1 MLAELRVCQLGVI
14 EEVGAVFEP
23 GVTALTGETG
33 AGKTL
38 LVDAIDLLT
47 GGPAQAS
54 MVRPGAAEALV
65 EGRFVDGEEEVVL
78 TRVVAS
84 AGRSR
89 SYADGRMVPLARLA
103 ELGRALVDLHG
114 QHSQQSLLTPAAQRS
129 ALDLAGGVSTERLA
143 GVRRRVR
150 ELREAQAALGGDER
164 DRARQ
169 ADLLAYQLAEIDAA
183 RLEDPAEDDALSAE
197 EEILSDAAG
206 IAEAAAGAWR
216 AVAGD
221 EGIVDRLG
229 DVVAA
234 VSGRPVLAA
243 VRDRLL
249 AAGAELSDVAAEARR
264 IAETVE
270 SDPGRL
276 AAVGERR
283 RVLAELRRKYGGSLA
298 EVISFG
304 EALRAELGELLARDE
319 RAAAVAAQ
327 LREVEAE
334 LASESERVWTAR
346 GAVARTFS
354 AEVEAELRSLAMPGA
369 RFAVD
374 VGEGA
379 VIWMLGANPGEPM
392 MPLSKVAS
400 GGELARAML
409 AARLVVCRA
418 GGRGGPDTLVFDEV
432 DAGVGGEAAL
442 AVGRALA
449 ALSPPHQVLVVT
461 HLAQV
466 AAFADHQL
474 AVAKS
479 LEGERTVARVRP
491 VAGEERVAEI
501 ARMLSGRPGSDSA
514 RRHAAELLAAAAGER
529 GSTRNGSARR

>member
-1 MLAELRVCQLGVI
+1 VLSELRVCQLGVI
-14 EEVGAVFEP
+14 EEAVAVFEP

-47 GGPAQAS
+47 GGPAQTS
-54 MVRPGAAEALV
+54 MVRPGAPEALV
-65 EGRFVDGEEEVVL
+65 EGRFVDGDEEVVL
-78 TRVVAS
+78 ARVVAA

-89 SYADGRMVPLARLA
+89 AYVDGRMVPLGRLA

-114 QHSQQSLLTPAAQRS
+114 QHSQQSLLSPAAQRS
-129 ALDLAGGVSTERLA
+129 ALDLAGGVSTERLTA
-143 GVRRRVR
+143 LRRRAR
-150 ELREAQAALGGDER
+150 ELKEAQAALGGDER
-164 DRARQ
+164 ERARQ
-169 ADLLAYQLAEIDAA
+169 ADLLSYQLAEIDSA
-183 RLEDPAEDDALSAE
+183 RLEDPAEDDALRAE
-197 EEILSDAAG
+197 EEMLSDAAG
-206 IAEAAAGAWR
+206 LAEAAAGAWR
-216 AVAGD
+216 AITGD

-229 DVVAA
+229 EVAAA
-234 VSGRPVLAA
+234 VSGRPALSAA
-243 VRDRLL
+243 HDRLL
-249 AAGAELSDVAAEARR
+249 GAAAELSDVAAEARR
-264 IAETVE
+264 LAETVE
-270 SDPGRL
+270 SDPARL

-298 EVISFG
+298 EVIAFR
-304 EALRAELGELLARDE
+304 ETLRSELDELLARDE

-327 LREVEAE
+327 LQEVEVE
-334 LASESERVWTAR
+334 LAAESERVWTAR
-346 GAVARTFS
+346 SSAARSFS

-379 VIWMLGANPGEPM
+379 VTWMLGANPGEPLL
-392 MPLSKVAS
+392 PLSKVAS

-409 AARLVVCRA
+409 AARLVVGRA
-418 GGRGGPDTLVFDEV
+418 GGRGGPPTLVFDEV

-474 AVAKS
+474 AVAKA

-491 VAGEERVAEI
+491 VEGEERVAEI

-514 RRHAAELLAAAAGER
+514 RRHAAELLVAAAGER

>member
-1 MLAELRVCQLGVI
+1 VLSELRVCQLGVI
-14 EEVGAVFEP
+14 EEAVAVFEP

-38 LVDAIDLLT
+38 LVGAIDLLT
-47 GGPAQAS
+47 GGPAQTS
-54 MVRPGAAEALV
+54 MVRPGAPEALV
-65 EGRFVDGEEEVVL
+65 EGRFVDGDEEVVL
-78 TRVVAS
+78 ARVVAA

-89 SYADGRMVPLARLA
+89 AYVDGRMVPLGRLA

-114 QHSQQSLLTPAAQRS
+114 QHSQQSLLSPAAQRS
-129 ALDLAGGVSTERLA
+129 ALDLAGGVSTERLTA
-143 GVRRRVR
+143 LRRRAR
-150 ELREAQAALGGDER
+150 ELKEAQAALGGDER
-164 DRARQ
+164 ERARQ
-169 ADLLAYQLAEIDAA
+169 ADLLSYQLAEIDSA
-183 RLEDPAEDDALSAE
+183 RLEDPAEDDALRAE
-197 EEILSDAAG
+197 EEMLSDAAG
-206 IAEAAAGAWR
+206 LAEAAAGAWR
-216 AVAGD
+216 AITGD

-229 DVVAA
+229 EVAAA
-234 VSGRPVLAA
+234 VSGRPALSAA
-243 VRDRLL
+243 HDRLL
-249 AAGAELSDVAAEARR
+249 GAAAELSDVAAEARR
-264 IAETVE
+264 LAETVE
-270 SDPGRL
+270 SDPARL

-298 EVISFG
+298 EVIAFR
-304 EALRAELGELLARDE
+304 ETLRSELDELLARDE

-327 LREVEAE
+327 LQEVEVE
-334 LASESERVWTAR
+334 LAAESERVWTAR
-346 GAVARTFS
+346 SSAARSFS

-379 VIWMLGANPGEPM
+379 VTWMLGANPGEPLL
-392 MPLSKVAS
+392 PLSKVAS

-409 AARLVVCRA
+409 AARLVVGRA
-418 GGRGGPDTLVFDEV
+418 GGRGGPPTLVFDEV

-474 AVAKS
+474 AVAKA

-491 VAGEERVAEI
+491 VEGEERVAEI

-514 RRHAAELLAAAAGER
+514 RRHAAELLVAAAGER

>member
-1 MLAELRVCQLGVI
+1 VLSELRVCQLGVI
-14 EEVGAVFEP
+14 EEAVAVFEP

-47 GGPAQAS
+47 GGPAQTS
-54 MVRPGAAEALV
+54 MVRPGAPEALV
-65 EGRFVDGEEEVVL
+65 EGRFVDGDEEVVL
-78 TRVVAS
+78 ARVVAA

-89 SYADGRMVPLARLA
+89 AYVDGRMVPLGRLA
-103 ELGRALVDLHG
+103 ELGRAVVDLHG
-114 QHSQQSLLTPAAQRS
+114 QHSQQSLLSPAAQRS
-129 ALDLAGGVSTERLA
+129 ALDLAGGVSTERLTA
-143 GVRRRVR
+143 LRRRAR
-150 ELREAQAALGGDER
+150 ELKEAQAALGGDER

-169 ADLLAYQLAEIDAA
+169 ADLLSYQLAEIDSA
-183 RLEDPAEDDALSAE
+183 RLEDPAEDDALRAE
-197 EEILSDAAG
+197 EEMLSDAAG
-206 IAEAAAGAWR
+206 LAEAAAGAWR
-216 AVAGD
+216 AITGD

-229 DVVAA
+229 EVAAA
-234 VSGRPVLAA
+234 VSGRPALSAA
-243 VRDRLL
+243 HDRLL
-249 AAGAELSDVAAEARR
+249 GAAAELSDVAAEARR
-264 IAETVE
+264 LAETVE
-270 SDPGRL
+270 SDPARL

-298 EVISFG
+298 EVIAFR
-304 EALRAELGELLARDE
+304 ETLRSELDELLARDE

-327 LREVEAE
+327 LQEVEVE
-334 LASESERVWTAR
+334 LAAESERVWTAR
-346 GAVARTFS
+346 SSAARSFS

-379 VIWMLGANPGEPM
+379 VTWMLGANPGEPLL
-392 MPLSKVAS
+392 PLSKVAS

-409 AARLVVCRA
+409 AARLVVGRA
-418 GGRGGPDTLVFDEV
+418 GGRGGPPTLVFDEV

-474 AVAKS
+474 AVAKA

-491 VAGEERVAEI
+491 VEGEERVAEI

-514 RRHAAELLAAAAGER
+514 RRHAAELLVAAAGER